1 MPDQELIKRWFAA
14 LPSLPQL
21 EPEHRKEMLD
31 HIQFNRLH
39 EGNVAYHQGQQCQVT
54 DKALKSASK

>member
-1 MPDQELIKRWFAA
+1 
-14 LPSLPQL
+14 
-21 EPEHRKEMLD
+21 MLD